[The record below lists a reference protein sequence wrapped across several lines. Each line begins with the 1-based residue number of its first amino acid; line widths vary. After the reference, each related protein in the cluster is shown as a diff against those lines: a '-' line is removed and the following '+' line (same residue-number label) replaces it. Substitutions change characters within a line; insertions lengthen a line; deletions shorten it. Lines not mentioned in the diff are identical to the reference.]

1 MDLSLNLALF
11 ILCRQR
17 RVGRVWQAIVV
28 MLLAMG
34 FALTSSLVA
43 PPQHLSRAALLR
55 TAASAALA
63 LPLGAKAVEAPPPF
77 EVGTREAFAA
87 FAAGEYTRAEQL
99 WSRAAEAYPDSA
111 LAFANLATLLIINA
125 SDKMTLGAAA
135 ASQPTVGS
143 TTPVPTHHAP
153 ALAQASCRRA
163 RHCDGSS
170 GPSWPSIGRRR
181 SGRMHRGPTS
191 LSNPTPTPTP
201 TPTPIHLPLTQV

>member
-1 MDLSLNLALF
+1 
-11 ILCRQR
+11 
-17 RVGRVWQAIVV
+17 

-125 SDKMTLGAAA
+125 SDKMTLGEPPCHHTPGRLAA
-135 ASQPTVGS
+135 
-143 TTPVPTHHAP
+143 H
-153 ALAQASCRRA
+153 
-163 RHCDGSS
+163 
-170 GPSWPSIGRRR
+170 
-181 SGRMHRGPTS
+181 
-191 LSNPTPTPTP
+191 
-201 TPTPIHLPLTQV
+201 

>member
-1 MDLSLNLALF
+1 
-11 ILCRQR
+11 
-17 RVGRVWQAIVV
+17 

-125 SDKMTLGAAA
+125 SDKMTLGERHP
-135 ASQPTVGS
+135 SQHT
-143 TTPVPTHHAP
+143 
-153 ALAQASCRRA
+153 
-163 RHCDGSS
+163 
-170 GPSWPSIGRRR
+170 WPPCS
-181 SGRMHRGPTS
+181 
-191 LSNPTPTPTP
+191 
-201 TPTPIHLPLTQV
+201 PLTAPLLPCPPITDLY

>member
-1 MDLSLNLALF
+1 
-11 ILCRQR
+11 
-17 RVGRVWQAIVV
+17 

-125 SDKMTLGAAA
+125 SDKMTLGESCLAITHLAAL
-135 ASQPTVGS
+135 QPSDGS
-143 TTPVPTHHAP
+143 TAPVPTHH
-153 ALAQASCRRA
+153 
-163 RHCDGSS
+163 
-170 GPSWPSIGRRR
+170 GPVLTLLPC
-181 SGRMHRGPTS
+181 P
-191 LSNPTPTPTP
+191 
-201 TPTPIHLPLTQV
+201 PITRLY